1 LWFAKAG
8 TMSGSARRTTMTLSF
23 HGAAGTVTGSRFMVR
38 TPETRVLVDAGLFQ
52 GLRQLRRRNWDPV
65 PFAASDLD
73 AVVVSHAHLD
83 HSGYLPVLSRD
94 GLAAPVVATTDT
106 LALTEIVLQDSA
118 KLQEEDAHY
127 AASRGFSKHSQ
138 PKPLY
143 GRQDVAGLLASF
155 APLDFDEERLLG
167 QDLAVRLRPA
177 GHILGS
183 STVILESPVGSVLF
197 SGDLG
202 RPHHPLLRP
211 PALPPSVDT
220 LVIESTYGDR
230 RHPVSGSEQVA
241 DVVRRT
247 VGRGGSVVIP
257 AFAVDRTEVLLVSLG
272 QLLAQG
278 QIPPVPVY
286 LDSPMALKALEVYRL
301 ALMTGR
307 RDLRDGVER
316 LIDIP
321 GLQEVRTTEESIA
334 LNSPRS
340 PCIILSASG
349 MATGGRVVHHLKHM
363 LPNER
368 NSVLL
373 VGYQA
378 VGTRGRDLAEGASSL
393 KMHGRYVPVRA
404 EVSQVDGFSV
414 HADAD
419 ELVAWAS
426 AMPEP
431 PATTY
436 VVHGEREA
444 SETLARRFRR
454 ELGWNAV
461 VPRDGETVRIDRASS

>member
-1 LWFAKAG
+1 MKAN
-8 TMSGSARRTTMTLSF
+8 ARTGTMTLSF
-23 HGAAGTVTGSRFMVR
+23 HGATGTVTGSRFLVR
-38 TPETRVLVDAGLFQ
+38 TPETQVLVDAGLFQ
-52 GLRQLRRRNWDPV
+52 GLRKLRRRNWDPV
-65 PFAASDLD
+65 PFNARDLD
-73 AVVVSHAHLD
+73 AVVISHAHLD

-94 GLAAPVVATTDT
+94 GLDAPVVATADT
-106 LALTEIVLQDSA
+106 VALAEIVLRDSA
-118 KLQEEDAHY
+118 NLQEEDARY
-127 AASRGFSKHSQ
+127 AASRGFSKHAQ

-143 GRQDVAGLLASF
+143 DGRDVVELLARLT
-155 APLDFDEERLLG
+155 AIDFDEERVLG
-167 QDLAVRLRPA
+167 SDLAVRLRPA

-183 STVILESPVGSVLF
+183 STVLLESSLGSVLF

-230 RHPVSGSEQVA
+230 RHPQTSDEQVA

-257 AFAVDRTEVLLVSLG
+257 AFAVDRTEVLLVALG
-272 QLLAQG
+272 QLIAEDR
-278 QIPPVPVY
+278 IPAVPVY
-286 LDSPMALKALEVYRL
+286 LDSPMALRALEVYRL
-301 ALMTGR
+301 ALHTGR
-307 RDLRDGVER
+307 RDIREGVGNV
-316 LIDIP
+316 LNVP
-321 GLQEVRTTEESIA
+321 GLQEVRTTAESIA

-349 MATGGRVVHHLKHM
+349 MATGGRVVHHLKHL

-404 EVSQVDGFSV
+404 EVAQVDGYSV

-419 ELVAWAS
+419 ELLAWAS
-426 AMPEP
+426 SMPRP

-436 VVHGEREA
+436 VVHGEQRA
-444 SETLARRFRR
+444 SEALARRIRGD
-454 ELGWNAV
+454 LGWNAV
-461 VPRDGETVRIDRASS
+461 VPRDGETVRIDRATDQ